1 MSSERADQPATP
13 DNQPPVHGIP
23 GRTLAAQREA
33 MGWSVEQVADQL
45 KLAVRQ
51 VIALE
56 AGDYASLPSP
66 AVTRGFVRAY
76 AKLVK
81 LDPAPLVAQIAMETE
96 PAPDTSAVTASRRPT
111 PASFSQSKF
120 PSHGKRSTLPL
131 GWIAG
136 VVVVVVAA
144 AAAWHFGVVPGSQRG
159 EPAGNG
165 AAAPAANGAA
175 VETANGSSIEPL
187 QNPSVPLISVPGSS
201 TSAAAPGAAAPG
213 ASAPAAAPN
222 AGTTGTA
229 SVTTAAPGPVV
240 NVPGTMGPA
249 AGPAGAPPTTVPS
262 APATPVAT
270 GAPAAGA
277 PAAGTP
283 AAQTP
288 AAATTAPAAPAG
300 ANALVLNVREDSW
313 IEVRPAKGG
322 APLLSRLVKAGS
334 TETINVEQPV
344 RVTVGN
350 PTGVTAT
357 LRGNAVALPPVP
369 GKTLS
374 RVNLQ

>member
-13 DNQPPVHGIP
+13 DNQPPVHGVP
-23 GRTLAAQREA
+23 GQVLARQREA

-81 LDPAPLVAQIAMETE
+81 VDPAPLVAQIAMETE
-96 PAPDTSAVTASRRPT
+96 PAPDTSAVTANRRPT
-111 PASFSQSKF
+111 PTSFSQSKF
-120 PSHGKRSTLPL
+120 PSHGKRSSLPL
-131 GWIAG
+131 GMIAG
-136 VVVVVVAA
+136 AVVVVVAA
-144 AAAWHFGVVPGSQRG
+144 AAAAWHFGFVPGSQHAETG
-159 EPAGNG
+159 TTVVTPAATG
-165 AAAPAANGAA
+165 AATGASTEA
-175 VETANGSSIEPL
+175 ANGSSVEAL
-187 QNPSVPLISVPGSS
+187 QNPAVPLISVPGP
-201 TSAAAPGAAAPG
+201 SAS
-213 ASAPAAAPN
+213 ASAPA
-222 AGTTGTA
+222 
-229 SVTTAAPGPVV
+229 TTAAPGAVV
-240 NVPGTMGPA
+240 NVPGTTA
-249 AGPAGAPPTTVPS
+249 TGAPPTTVPTAPAAAPGATS
-262 APATPVAT
+262 PATP
-270 GAPAAGA
+270 
-277 PAAGTP
+277 TP
-283 AAQTP
+283 AA
-288 AAATTAPAAPAG
+288 TAPAAPTPAPAAVG

-322 APLLSRLVKAGS
+322 APLFSRLVKGGS
-334 TETINVEQPV
+334 TETVSVDQPV

-350 PTGVTAT
+350 PGGVTAT
-357 LRGNAVALPPVP
+357 LRGTAVALPAVP

>member
-23 GRTLAAQREA
+23 GRALAAQREA

-96 PAPDTSAVTASRRPT
+96 PAPDTSAATAHRRPT

-136 VVVVVVAA
+136 AVVVVVAA
-144 AAAWHFGVVPGSQRG
+144 AAAWHFGIVPGSQRG

-165 AAAPAANGAA
+165 VAPPAANGAA
-175 VETANGSSIEPL
+175 AETTNGSSVEPL

-201 TSAAAPGAAAPG
+201 ASAAAPG

-222 AGTTGTA
+222 GATTGTA
-229 SVTTAAPGPVV
+229 PVTTAAPGPVV
-240 NVPGTMGPA
+240 NVPGTTA
-249 AGPAGAPPTTVPS
+249 TGAPPTTVPA
-262 APATPVAT
+262 APAT
-270 GAPAAGA
+270 
-277 PAAGTP
+277 
-283 AAQTP
+283 QTP
-288 AAATTAPAAPAG
+288 AAAATTPAAPAG

-357 LRGNAVALPPVP
+357 LRGSAVALPPVP